1 MKLKFLLPTVLSV
14 IALIS
19 ACNSK
24 PEGTH
29 SSYFGVC
36 AFEYTDLPNYWTD
49 SLYMPDGFP
58 GADGISFSG
67 YNPSST
73 LTQNDNGFVISDR
86 HDPRLEEGY
95 VAKDM
100 AVLSKGGAYGE
111 AYAIFV
117 DKPGAAPRH
126 VVTFD
131 YNDLGFCML
140 NGFYVHNTN
149 RVATLASFGLEDAPA
164 FGPGDFLKLTVT
176 GYLGTTKT
184 STVEV
189 MLADYTGSE
198 LKLLKEWTAVETKD
212 FGKFQYLDFSLT
224 SNRNDVP
231 LQACIDYLVTQ
242 IEIDY

>member
-19 ACNSK
+19 ACNSN

-117 DKPGAAPRH
+117 DKLGAAPRH

-224 SNRNDVP
+224 SNREDVP

>member
-1 MKLKFLLPTVLSV
+1 MKLKFLIPAVLSV
-14 IALIS
+14 IALVS
-19 ACNSK
+19 ACDKK
-24 PEGTH
+24 PDGTH

-36 AFEYTDLPNYWTD
+36 AFEYEDLYTVWTD
-49 SLYMPDGFP
+49 SLFMTEGFR

-67 YNPSST
+67 YNPAST
-73 LTQNDNGFVISDR
+73 ITPTETGFVLSAR

-95 VAKDM
+95 LAKDM
-100 AVLSKGGAYGE
+100 AVLDKEGAYGE
-111 AYAIFV
+111 TYVVFV
-117 DKPGAAPRH
+117 DKKGAAPRH
-126 VVTFD
+126 VVFFD
-131 YNDLGFCML
+131 YMDYGFCTL

-149 RVATLASFGLEDAPA
+149 RVATLASFGLEGAPA

-176 GYLGTTKT
+176 GYLGTEKT

-224 SNRNDVP
+224 SNRDDVP